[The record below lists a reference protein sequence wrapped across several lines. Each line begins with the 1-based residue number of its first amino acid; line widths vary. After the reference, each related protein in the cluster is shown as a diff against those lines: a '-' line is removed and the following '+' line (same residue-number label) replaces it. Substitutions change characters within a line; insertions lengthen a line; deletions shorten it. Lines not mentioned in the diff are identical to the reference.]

1 MKKNVRHAACVAAMS
16 VICGGSMALAANG
29 RELPEA
35 IAVTHADCPVPAGYL
50 ERGVMMKNDA
60 NPRGTLDQVGQALR
74 GELSLD
80 EAERAEITAALA
92 AMAVPGADAEGRLKE
107 FLRKYPSS
115 AWRERALLAIA
126 DILYDNREYA
136 VALKAYNNV
145 SAQALDPASGNDCL
159 YRKAFCLLKLA
170 EYDRAEAI
178 YESLRNERGY
188 ANDARFYLGYIAY
201 ARADYSRAA
210 ELLRGVRR
218 NGMPSEMADYYL
230 AQIEFK
236 RGEYAEAARDAKVL
250 LSRDGV
256 DAEFAAEADRIAGE
270 SLCRMGDSAQGLP
283 FLRRYVAST
292 SSPRKSALYILGV
305 DSYGK
310 GNFREAVELLT
321 PVSGD
326 DSAMG
331 QSAYLY
337 IGQCYQKLGN
347 YNAATM
353 AFDKAATMPY
363 DHDVQEK
370 AFYNL
375 AVTRMQGGQ
384 VPFGSSVALFEEFLR
399 RYPDS
404 DLVPEVAGYVVE
416 GYMTDNNYPAALAAI
431 EGVAHPS
438 EAVLGA
444 KQKVLYM
451 LGTRELQG
459 GDTRSALKH
468 LSEAASMQRYD
479 AATAAEAMLWAG
491 ECRYKLGDYA
501 GAVKDYN
508 SYLRNPAADRRN
520 KPLAWYDLGYA
531 RFALKEFAGAG
542 ADFRKFIANSAGGT
556 DRRLLA
562 DAYNR
567 LADSQYYTS
576 DFAGAAE
583 NYGLALEADPASGDY
598 PMFQQGLMKGLRRD
612 YAGKIETLSAMTS
625 RFPASALVP
634 SALLEIAESYGES
647 GAADRAIETYTA
659 LVGRYPSTAQGRQG
673 QLLLAITY
681 LNEGNRRQAMEHYKR
696 VITSYPT
703 SDEARVAADDLKQL
717 YADEGRVGEYVE
729 FINNVPDAPR
739 PETAEL
745 ARLTLLSAEKAMEQ
759 GREADALAHA
769 SEVVVKYPDSPQAVD
784 ALAIKAEVE
793 FRQGKGGEAL
803 ASYLA
808 LEQRASEAADINA
821 ARMGVMRV
829 SRDLGDNARVI
840 ETADRLLASS
850 ALGASGKREVVFTKA
865 LALADTDRGGEAVAI
880 WESLADD
887 IDDLY
892 GTKSAF
898 NLAAHYADSGQDAK
912 ALEAVNRL
920 IDANPPHDYWL
931 ARGFILLSDLL
942 RRKGDTFEADE
953 YLRSL
958 KQNYPGNEADIFR
971 MIDDRLH

>member
-35 IAVTHADCPVPAGYL
+35 IAVTHADSPVPAGYL

-310 GNFREAVELLT
+310 GNFREAVELLK

-375 AVTRMQGGQ
+375 AVIRMQGGRCR
-384 VPFGSSVALFEEFLR
+384 L
-399 RYPDS
+399 
-404 DLVPEVAGYVVE
+404 
-416 GYMTDNNYPAALAAI
+416 
-431 EGVAHPS
+431 
-438 EAVLGA
+438 AVLS
-444 KQKVLYM
+444 LC
-451 LGTRELQG
+451 L
-459 GDTRSALKH
+459 RS
-468 LSEAASMQRYD
+468 S
-479 AATAAEAMLWAG
+479 
-491 ECRYKLGDYA
+491 C
-501 GAVKDYN
+501 
-508 SYLRNPAADRRN
+508 
-520 KPLAWYDLGYA
+520 
-531 RFALKEFAGAG
+531 
-542 ADFRKFIANSAGGT
+542 
-556 DRRLLA
+556 
-562 DAYNR
+562 
-567 LADSQYYTS
+567 
-576 DFAGAAE
+576 
-583 NYGLALEADPASGDY
+583 
-598 PMFQQGLMKGLRRD
+598 
-612 YAGKIETLSAMTS
+612 
-625 RFPASALVP
+625 
-634 SALLEIAESYGES
+634 
-647 GAADRAIETYTA
+647 
-659 LVGRYPSTAQGRQG
+659 
-673 QLLLAITY
+673 
-681 LNEGNRRQAMEHYKR
+681 
-696 VITSYPT
+696 
-703 SDEARVAADDLKQL
+703 
-717 YADEGRVGEYVE
+717 
-729 FINNVPDAPR
+729 
-739 PETAEL
+739 
-745 ARLTLLSAEKAMEQ
+745 
-759 GREADALAHA
+759 
-769 SEVVVKYPDSPQAVD
+769 
-784 ALAIKAEVE
+784 
-793 FRQGKGGEAL
+793 
-803 ASYLA
+803 
-808 LEQRASEAADINA
+808 
-821 ARMGVMRV
+821 
-829 SRDLGDNARVI
+829 
-840 ETADRLLASS
+840 
-850 ALGASGKREVVFTKA
+850 
-865 LALADTDRGGEAVAI
+865 VAI
-880 WESLADD
+880 PTPTWC
-887 IDDLY
+887 
-892 GTKSAF
+892 
-898 NLAAHYADSGQDAK
+898 
-912 ALEAVNRL
+912 
-920 IDANPPHDYWL
+920 
-931 ARGFILLSDLL
+931 
-942 RRKGDTFEADE
+942 RRWPVTLWKG
-953 YLRSL
+953 
-958 KQNYPGNEADIFR
+958 I
-971 MIDDRLH
+971 